1 VSARKSLLLVDADTK
16 SLRVL
21 EVSLRKVGFSVGTAA
36 SAAEAMQA
44 ALTSPPDLVITD
56 TRLPDM
62 DGFELCR
69 RLRRDARTSHAVVVF
84 LTEGASPELKV
95 RGIDVGGDEFLTKP
109 VLVKEIIGR
118 IRVLLERRSSE
129 LAQNDRPGSLSGTLA
144 NMGVVDLLQVMEA
157 GRKNGVAKIVSDRV
171 RSGGFVEG
179 QREQGLLFF
188 RDGQV
193 VDAEVGRLR
202 GPDAVFRMLLWEDG
216 MFDVEFGSVARED
229 VIQAPTQ
236 DLLLAGLQRVDEWSK
251 YVDSLP
257 PLQARL
263 RADLSA
269 LSQRRSAPPREV
281 QDLISLFD
289 GRRTL
294 FEVIAQSPVDDSR
307 ALRIVSALNEQG
319 VLRASDEGGED
330 VEALDA
336 WLKDDPLD
344 EALPSLLEDAMIP
357 SSRTP
362 SEIMSAAE
370 PGQTSQITR
379 QTLPAT
385 HAGPIPGAQTQ
396 GPESRRRPALKV
408 QKVGGED
415 SGRIRPSEV
424 TAPAW
429 LPSAAPAPGWTGA
442 SPWNEPAAAPSAP
455 EALDLSSARARAGSA
470 PSRAVSPPPPPPS
483 VSEQAAR
490 LSEEAPAYSP
500 SEASTFRDDFFN
512 EGGGGSNT
520 TQKVL
525 IGVLGALA
533 VAILLVVLF
542 QGSSS
547 PEGPTAAEL
556 EKQAMEKARAEL
568 AAETAAREAAAA
580 PADMGPAE
588 GQEETSAEEEAET
601 AATAA
606 ALTGQAPPAKER
618 AKPLPRKP
626 APAPAPAFGG
636 DDGTS
641 PSSTK
646 ELLAEARSALESGLY
661 NQAEANYQEV
671 LRRKPEDPAAQ
682 AGLAFLYMEQKNDDR
697 ALELA
702 EEAIGSNAQSAADAY
717 VVIATLAINKGDKQR
732 AIEAYRSYLAAQPN
746 GRFAEGSR
754 DALRT
759 LEGG

>member
-1 VSARKSLLLVDADTK
+1 MSARKSLLLVDADTK

-21 EVSLRKVGFSVGTAA
+21 EVSLRKVGFTVGTAA
-36 SAAEAMQA
+36 SAGEALQSALA
-44 ALTSPPDLVITD
+44 APPDLVITD
-56 TRLPDM
+56 TRLPDI

-69 RLRRDARTSHAVVVF
+69 RLRRDPRTSHAVVVF

-118 IRVLLERRSSE
+118 IRALLERRSSE

-157 GRKNGVAKIVSDRV
+157 GRKTGVAKIVSDRV

-193 VDAEVGRLR
+193 VDAELGRLR

-216 MFDVEFGSVARED
+216 LFDVEFGSVARED
-229 VIQAPTQ
+229 AIQIPTQ

-251 YVDSLP
+251 YVDALP

-269 LSQRRSAPPREV
+269 LSQRRAAPPREV

-294 FEVIAQSPVDDSR
+294 FEVIAQAPVDESKG
-307 ALRIVSALNEQG
+307 LRIVAALQEQG
-319 VLRASDEGGED
+319 VLRTSDEPSED

-336 WLKDDPLD
+336 WLADDPLD
-344 EALPSLLEDAMIP
+344 EALPSVLEDAMIP

-385 HAGPIPGAQTQ
+385 HAGPIPGAQTES
-396 GPESRRRPALKV
+396 PEARRRPTLKI
-408 QKVGGED
+408 QKVGTEG
-415 SGRIRPSEV
+415 GRGTDV

-429 LPSAAPAPGWTGA
+429 LPSAAPTPGWTSS
-442 SPWNEPAAAPSAP
+442 SPWNEPAAEAP
-455 EALDLSSARARAGSA
+455 EALDLSEARRRPA
-470 PSRAVSPPPPPPS
+470 PAPAASEVPAPPPS
-483 VSEQAAR
+483 VSEQAAQ
-490 LSEEAPAYSP
+490 LAAAHAPAYAP
-500 SEASTFRDDFFN
+500 SEASTFRDDFFS
-512 EGGGGSNT
+512 EGGADGGGT
-520 TQKVL
+520 AQKVL
-525 IGVLGALA
+525 VGAALALA
-533 VAILLVVLF
+533 VVALILVLVF
-542 QGSSS
+542 QSGE
-547 PEGPTAAEL
+547 PDGPSAEEL

-568 AAETAAREAAAA
+568 EAEAEAERAAALA
-580 PADMGPAE
+580 EATDMGATPEDEAEELEVDPAE
-588 GQEETSAEEEAET
+588 A

-606 ALTGQAPPAKER
+606 ALTGAPPPVPPQAET
-618 AKPLPRKP
+618 KPLPRK
-626 APAPAPAFGG
+626 
-636 DDGTS
+636 S
-641 PSSTK
+641 PPPSDPIFEEGASGSLSSK
-646 ELLAEARSALESGLY
+646 ELLAEAQSALDSGLY
-661 NQAEANYQEV
+661 NQAEANYQEL
-671 LRRKPEDPAAQ
+671 LRRKPKDPAAQ

-702 EEAIGSNAQSAADAY
+702 EEAVGTNPKSAANAY

-732 AIEAYRSYLAAQPN
+732 AIEAYRSYLEAEPN

>member
-1 VSARKSLLLVDADTK
+1 M
-16 SLRVL
+16 L
-21 EVSLRKVGFSVGTAA
+21 EVSLRKVGFAVGTAA
-36 SAAEAMQA
+36 SAGEAMQA

-118 IRVLLERRSSE
+118 IRALLERRSSE

-157 GRKNGVAKIVSDRV
+157 GQKTGIAKIVSDRV

-193 VDAEVGRLR
+193 VDAELGRLR
-202 GPDAVFRMLLWEDG
+202 GPHAVFRMLLWEDG

-229 VIQAPTQ
+229 AVQLPTQ

-251 YVDSLP
+251 YVDALP

-294 FEVIAQSPVDDSR
+294 FEVIAQAPIDDSK
-307 ALRIVSALNEQG
+307 ALRIVAALNEQG
-319 VLRASDEGGED
+319 VLRASDEPGED

-336 WLKDDPLD
+336 WLADDPLD
-344 EALPSLLEDAMIP
+344 EALPSVLEDAMIP

-396 GPESRRRPALKV
+396 GPEARRRPPLKV
-408 QKVGGED
+408 QKVGTED
-415 SGRIRPSEV
+415 TARTRPSEV

-429 LPSAAPAPGWTGA
+429 LPSAAPSPSAGWTGA
-442 SPWNEPAAAPSAP
+442 SPWNEPAGDEGAP
-455 EALDLSSARARAGSA
+455 EALDLSSARPRPAAPGSA
-470 PSRAVSPPPPPPS
+470 PSMAAPPPAPPPS

-490 LSEEAPAYSP
+490 LAEQAPAYAP
-500 SEASTFRDDFFN
+500 SEASTFRDDFFS
-512 EGGGGSNT
+512 EGGGSNT

-525 IGVLGALA
+525 IGVLAAAA
-533 VAILLVVLF
+533 VAFLLVVLF

-547 PEGPTAAEL
+547 PEGPTAEEL
-556 EKQAMEKARAEL
+556 EQQAMEKARAEL
-568 AAETAAREAAAA
+568 AAEQAAEKAAQAS
-580 PADMGPAE
+580 PDMGPVGEEEAE
-588 GQEETSAEEEAET
+588 DAPVADEAET

-606 ALTGQAPPAKER
+606 ALTGEASPAPEKP
-618 AKPLPRKP
+618 KPLPRQSSPTASP
-626 APAPAPAFGG
+626 APVFE
-636 DDGTS
+636 DDGGS
-641 PSSTK
+641 APSSQ
-646 ELLAEARSALESGLY
+646 ELLAEAQSALESGLY
-661 NQAEANYQEV
+661 NQAEANYQEL
-671 LRRKPEDPAAQ
+671 LRRKPDDPAAQ
-682 AGLAFLYMEQKNDDR
+682 AGLAFLYMEQKDDDR

-702 EEAIGSNAQSAADAY
+702 EEAVNSNKRSAADAY

-732 AIEAYRSYLAAQPN
+732 AIQAYRSYLAAQPN